1 MQIEKIMKPKS
12 NLREKI
18 SQKAAEI
25 LLDIGAINFNTKTP
39 FKLTSGKL
47 SPVYCD
53 CRKIISFPKERTKL
67 INYAINLL
75 EEKTYFYSLQNI
87 AGGETAGIP
96 FAAFISYKLKL
107 PMTYIRKKSKGF
119 GRKEQIEGV
128 VKNKQKIIL
137 VEDLITDGGSKWGF
151 IESLIKKKAIV
162 KAVLVIFNYGIF
174 TNKLKFNN
182 KSIDLIYLTNWRSI
196 LEVAM
201 IKNKI
206 KVNDIK
212 IIHNF
217 LNDIGVKNLKSFQQ
231 IP

>member
-1 MQIEKIMKPKS
+1 MKPKS
-12 NLREKI
+12 NLKEKI
-18 SQKAAEI
+18 SQHAAEI
-25 LLDIGAINFNTKTP
+25 LLNIGAINFNTKKP

-53 CRKIISFPKERTKL
+53 CRKIISFPRERTKL
-67 INYAINLL
+67 VNYAINLL
-75 EEKTYFYSLQNI
+75 KEKTYFDSLHNI

-96 FAAFISYKLKL
+96 FAAFISHKLKL
-107 PMTYIRKKSKGF
+107 PMTYIRKKSKEF

-137 VEDLITDGGSKWGF
+137 VEDLITDGRSKWGF
-151 IESLIKKKAIV
+151 IESLIKKKANV

-174 TNKLKFNN
+174 TNKLIFDD

-201 IKNKI
+201 LKNKI
-206 KVNDIK
+206 KVNDFK
-212 IIHNF
+212 IIYNF
-217 LNDIGVKNLKSFQQ
+217 LKDIGVKNLKSFQQ

>member
-1 MQIEKIMKPKS
+1 MKPKS
-12 NLREKI
+12 NLKKKI
-18 SQKAAEI
+18 SQHAAEI
-25 LLDIGAINFNTKTP
+25 LLNIGAINLNTKKP

-75 EEKTYFYSLQNI
+75 EEKTYFDSLLNI

-96 FAAFISYKLKL
+96 FAAFIAHKLKL
-107 PMTYIRKKSKGF
+107 PMTYIRKKSKEF

-128 VKNKQKIIL
+128 VKNNQKIIL

-151 IESLIKKKAIV
+151 IDSLFKKKVNV

-174 TNKLKFNN
+174 TNKLIFDD
-182 KSIDLIYLTNWRSI
+182 KSIDLIYLTNWSSI

-201 IKNKI
+201 LKNKI
-206 KVNDIK
+206 KVNDCK
-212 IIHNF
+212 IIYNF
-217 LNDIGVKNLKSFQQ
+217 LKDIGVKNLKSFQ
-231 IP
+231 

>member
-1 MQIEKIMKPKS
+1 MKPKS
-12 NLREKI
+12 NLKEKI
-18 SQKAAEI
+18 SQHAAEI
-25 LLDIGAINFNTKTP
+25 LLNIGAINFNTKKP

-75 EEKTYFYSLQNI
+75 KEKTYFDSLHNI

-96 FAAFISYKLKL
+96 FAAFISHKLKL
-107 PMTYIRKKSKGF
+107 PMTYIRKKSKEF

-151 IESLIKKKAIV
+151 IESLIKKKANV

-174 TNKLKFNN
+174 TNKLIFDD

-201 IKNKI
+201 LKNKI
-206 KVNDIK
+206 KVNDFK
-212 IIHNF
+212 IIYNF
-217 LNDIGVKNLKSFQQ
+217 LKDIGVKNLKSFQQ

>member
-1 MQIEKIMKPKS
+1 
-12 NLREKI
+12 
-18 SQKAAEI
+18 
-25 LLDIGAINFNTKTP
+25 
-39 FKLTSGKL
+39 
-47 SPVYCD
+47 
-53 CRKIISFPKERTKL
+53 
-67 INYAINLL
+67 
-75 EEKTYFYSLQNI
+75 
-87 AGGETAGIP
+87 
-96 FAAFISYKLKL
+96 
-107 PMTYIRKKSKGF
+107 MTYIRKKSKGF

-206 KVNDIK
+206 KVSDIK
-212 IIHNF
+212 IIHDF
-217 LNDIGVKNLKSFQQ
+217 LKDIGVKNLKSFQQ

>member
-1 MQIEKIMKPKS
+1 MKPKS
-12 NLREKI
+12 NLKEKI
-18 SQKAAEI
+18 SQHAAEI
-25 LLDIGAINFNTKTP
+25 LLNIGAINFNTKKP

-53 CRKIISFPKERTKL
+53 CRKIISFPRERTKL

-75 EEKTYFYSLQNI
+75 KEKTYFDSLHNI

-96 FAAFISYKLKL
+96 FAAFISHKLKL
-107 PMTYIRKKSKGF
+107 PMTYIRKKSKEF

-137 VEDLITDGGSKWGF
+137 VEDLITDGRSKWGF
-151 IESLIKKKAIV
+151 IESLIKKKANV

-174 TNKLKFNN
+174 TNKLIFDD

-201 IKNKI
+201 LKNKI
-206 KVNDIK
+206 KVNDFK
-212 IIHNF
+212 IIYNF
-217 LNDIGVKNLKSFQQ
+217 LKDIGVKNLKSFQQ